1 MLKRNCLK
9 SVETHSRYRI
19 KYEAT
24 TDLGNILEIYIS
36 KVEHEKKYKSDLMN
50 IWVKKGYMKEFL
62 DSHIHAEVYY
72 RTHNGDLCYRPYDLN
87 PTMNSYN
94 DTNWENIIEYN
105 EENIEKLITMILE
118 ALPLYEKKVAIE
130 GYQEYTE
137 LTAKAEELKED
148 IAKTEN
154 KEQRLHYSTAL
165 KKIENKLS
173 YRADEYKE
181 IIRTYN
187 ELIKT
192 GDIENTVF
200 KFLAREGNGPYQ
212 YYFIRSNNI
221 KSAREKLLNTFNS
234 IVHIEDEEVLSS
246 IEVNR
251 LIKNDNKVY

>member
-1 MLKRNCLK
+1 MKR
-9 SVETHSRYRI
+9 RI
-19 KYEAT
+19 IKLAPQVPAWC
-24 TDLGNILEIYIS
+24 DAKNNIYLS
-36 KVEHEKKYKSDLMN
+36 K
-50 IWVKKGYMKEFL
+50 
-62 DSHIHAEVYY
+62 
-72 RTHNGDLCYRPYDLN
+72 NGR
-87 PTMNSYN
+87 
-94 DTNWENIIEYN
+94 
-105 EENIEKLITMILE
+105 KQ
-118 ALPLYEKKVAIE
+118 K
-130 GYQEYTE
+130 
-137 LTAKAEELKED
+137 ELKED

-165 KKIENKLS
+165 KKIENQLS

-192 GDIENTVF
+192 DDIENTVF

-246 IEVNR
+246 IEANR
-251 LIKNDNKVY
+251 LIKNGIINISF